1 VNRPIQNGLAAKKS
15 GNHQESALVKSVGR
29 LPLASDRHDFGTL
42 RAALVS
48 GVALTS
54 IMGLTSP
61 ADAAMRRMSYYDRG
75 WFVSPAEVPT
85 RSVRY
90 PRSRGEPVASQ
101 RAEPKKDTGFGE
113 MPKGPQQIVV
123 NIATQ
128 KVTLYSNGVQ
138 VAQGGVSTGVP
149 GHPTPLGVFSI
160 IEKDR
165 YHHSNIYSGAPMPFM
180 QRITWSGVAMHEG
193 VLPGYPASHG
203 CIRLSHDFAQK
214 LWPVTK
220 LGVRVIVARHE
231 VVPVE
236 FKHAKLFVPKPKPAE
251 PQVAMNAA
259 TDGTAVRLA
268 QATAPDAA
276 SDAAAAAP
284 EPQKSVPDVVAQ
296 PQPLGVNAAEP
307 KAAEPNAAEPWLLGI
322 KAADS
327 AAAPVEA
334 VKPAEEDVKAAVA
347 VQPAEATPADQTATG
362 TVLPAQPAAP
372 AAPAELRKSV
382 EVPVEPSKPLEV
394 TPAAAPASPAEA
406 VPANDVGKPSP
417 TVDPAKPMVPRTKG
431 AAQPL
436 KLAGQVAVF
445 VSRKEKKIFVRQ
457 GTVPLFDMPIAID
470 DPDRP
475 LGTHVFTA
483 MTVTDNGTGMRWNLM
498 TIPTDPVAMMQEPS
512 RRRSKEPPPVV
523 VHGQLKPSSTPA
535 EALERIQFP
544 KEAVDRISELLTPGS
559 SLVVSDAG
567 LGPETGRGTEF
578 IVLTR

>member
-1 VNRPIQNGLAAKKS
+1 LA
-15 GNHQESALVKSVGR
+15 KSVGAV
-29 LPLASDRHDFGTL
+29 PLASDWLGLGRHDFRTL

-54 IMGLTSP
+54 IVGLTSP
-61 ADAAMRRMSYYDRG
+61 ADAAMRRSYYDRG
-75 WFVSPAEVPT
+75 WFVSPAEVPI
-85 RSVRY
+85 RSARY
-90 PRSRGEPVASQ
+90 TRSRGEPVAARQ
-101 RAEPKKDTGFGE
+101 EPKKDPGFGD

-123 NIATQ
+123 NIGTQ
-128 KVTLYSNGVQ
+128 RVTLYSNGVQ
-138 VAQGGVSTGVP
+138 VAQGPISTGVP

-193 VLPGYPASHG
+193 ALPGYPASHG

-214 LWPVTK
+214 LWPITK
-220 LGVRVIVARHE
+220 LGVRVIVSRHD
-231 VVPVE
+231 VAPVE
-236 FKHAKLFVPKPKPAE
+236 FKHPKLFVPKPKPAE

-259 TDGTAVRLA
+259 TDGAAIRLA
-268 QATAPDAA
+268 QATT

-284 EPQKSVPDVVAQ
+284 EPLKAEPKDAEIKATEIK
-296 PQPLGVNAAEP
+296 PAEIKPATEMTEP
-307 KAAEPNAAEPWLLGI
+307 KAAERAI
-322 KAADS
+322 
-327 AAAPVEA
+327 APVEM
-334 VKPAEEDVKAAVA
+334 VKPAEDMKAADA
-347 VQPAEATPADQTATG
+347 VQPAEAATADQTATG
-362 TVLPAQPAAP
+362 TVAPAQPAAAP
-372 AAPAELRKSV
+372 ASPAPAELRKSV
-382 EVPVEPSKPLEV
+382 EVPEPPKPVEV
-394 TPAAAPASPAEA
+394 TPAAAPPSSAEA
-406 VPANDVGKPSP
+406 VPGNDVVKPSP
-417 TVDPAKPMVPRTKG
+417 TIDPTKPVLPRTKS
-431 AAQPL
+431 AAQPQ

-483 MTVTDNGTGMRWNLM
+483 MMVTDNGAGMRWNLM
-498 TIPTDPVAMMQEPS
+498 SITTDPVAMMQEPS
-512 RRRSKEPPPVV
+512 RRRSKEPPKPVV
-523 VHGQLKPSSTPA
+523 HVQLKPTSSAA
-535 EALERIQFP
+535 EALDRIQFP

-559 SLVVSDAG
+559 SLVVSDTG

>member
-1 VNRPIQNGLAAKKS
+1 
-15 GNHQESALVKSVGR
+15 
-29 LPLASDRHDFGTL
+29 
-42 RAALVS
+42 
-48 GVALTS
+48 
-54 IMGLTSP
+54 
-61 ADAAMRRMSYYDRG
+61 
-75 WFVSPAEVPT
+75 
-85 RSVRY
+85 
-90 PRSRGEPVASQ
+90 
-101 RAEPKKDTGFGE
+101 
-113 MPKGPQQIVV
+113 
-123 NIATQ
+123 
-128 KVTLYSNGVQ
+128 
-138 VAQGGVSTGVP
+138 
-149 GHPTPLGVFSI
+149 
-160 IEKDR
+160 
-165 YHHSNIYSGAPMPFM
+165 
-180 QRITWSGVAMHEG
+180 
-193 VLPGYPASHG
+193 
-203 CIRLSHDFAQK
+203 
-214 LWPVTK
+214 
-220 LGVRVIVARHE
+220 

-362 TVLPAQPAAP
+362 TVLPAQP

>member
-1 VNRPIQNGLAAKKS
+1 LAAKKS

-42 RAALVS
+42 RAALIS

-61 ADAAMRRMSYYDRG
+61 ADAQMRRMSYYDRG
-75 WFVSPAEVPT
+75 WFVSPAEVPV

-101 RAEPKKDTGFGE
+101 RAEPKKDPGFGE

-251 PQVAMNAA
+251 PQVAMNGA

-276 SDAAAAAP
+276 NDVAAAAP
-284 EPQKSVPDVVAQ
+284 EPQKS
-296 PQPLGVNAAEP
+296 AAEP
-307 KAAEPNAAEPWLLGI
+307 KAAERNAAEPRLLGINVAEPKPAEPNAAEPWLLGI
-322 KAADS
+322 KGADS

-334 VKPAEEDVKAAVA
+334 FKPAEEDVKSAIV

-362 TVLPAQPAAP
+362 TALPAQPAVPLAP
-372 AAPAELRKSV
+372 VELRKSV
-382 EVPVEPSKPLEV
+382 EVPVEPPKPLEV

-406 VPANDVGKPSP
+406 VPAIDVGKPSP
-417 TVDPAKPMVPRTKG
+417 TVDPAKPMVPRIKG

-512 RRRSKEPPPVV
+512 RRRSKEPPTPVV
-523 VHGQLKPSSTPA
+523 VHGQLKPTSTPA
-535 EALERIQFP
+535 EALDRIQFP

>member
-535 EALERIQFP
+535 EALDRIQFP

>member
-1 VNRPIQNGLAAKKS
+1 LAAKKS

-101 RAEPKKDTGFGE
+101 RAEPKKDPGFGE

-123 NIATQ
+123 IIATQ
-128 KVTLYSNGVQ
+128 RVTLYSNGVQ

-236 FKHAKLFVPKPKPAE
+236 FRHAKLFMPKPKPAE

-276 SDAAAAAP
+276 SAAAAAAP

-296 PQPLGVNAAEP
+296 PQPLGINAAEP
-307 KAAEPNAAEPWLLGI
+307 KAAEPNAAEPNSVEPWLLGI
-322 KAADS
+322 KATDS

-334 VKPAEEDVKAAVA
+334 VKPAEEDVRAAVA
-347 VQPAEATPADQTATG
+347 VQPADQTATG
-362 TVLPAQPAAP
+362 TVLPDQPAAR
-372 AAPAELRKSV
+372 AAPAELRKSVEVPV

-417 TVDPAKPMVPRTKG
+417 TVDPAKPMVPRTRG

-498 TIPTDPVAMMQEPS
+498 SIPTDPVAMMQEPS
-512 RRRSKEPPPVV
+512 RRRSKEPPTPVV
-523 VHGQLKPSSTPA
+523 VHGQLKPTSTPA
-535 EALERIQFP
+535 EALDRIQFP